1 MGLKIYKQVSGFKYG
16 QIEIASKGF
25 NKQKQVTDIRK
36 IDVNKVMLS
45 DRVPCN
51 KYW

>member
-1 MGLKIYKQVSGFKYG
+1 MGLKIYKKVSSFKYG
-16 QIEIASKGF
+16 RIEIASKGF

-45 DRVPCN
+45 DRVPYN